1 MAERVPVA
9 DKVSLSGNLVAEKLS
24 SGGMVV
30 ILVDGS
36 RRMSP
41 FNAFDG
47 VCAVAHK
54 VAKWRR
60 KTWLDK
66 SILGGTSLEGTQI
79 PWMCPTRV
87 ESHGIITWGCIWLR
101 DRHPR
106 HREPLCMSVYAKF
119 VSNGRF
125 TTYFVQVQFGLHMRY
140 PSKGK

>member
-30 ILVDGS
+30 MLVDGS

-41 FNAFDG
+41 FNAVDG

-66 SILGGTSLEGTQI
+66 SILGGTSWEGTQV

-87 ESHGIITWGCIWLR
+87 GSHGIITWGASGFGIDIQDVASRCACQ
-101 DRHPR
+101 
-106 HREPLCMSVYAKF
+106 CMLSLFQV
-119 VSNGRF
+119 F
-125 TTYFVQVQFGLHMRY
+125 TTYFVQVRFGLHMRY
-140 PSKGK
+140 PTKEK